1 MFQKRVTHYSDAYEK
16 VVSRFS
22 FFTKFC
28 FYKRKNPKQILKTL
42 VELRCVL
49 RQKFDQKTREKESAR
64 YECEE
69 EVKEE
74 EEEKEEGNGR
84 LYLSFSSV
92 CDHNTRS
99 VSPQE
104 DFDTAR
110 RSLKKITTFG
120 ERFEHGKKEG
130 VYTQFTHAR
139 R

>member
-42 VELRCVL
+42 GRSLPAMRLRT
-49 RQKFDQKTREKESAR
+49 KFDQKTREKESAR
-64 YECEE
+64 YEYEE

-74 EEEKEEGNGR
+74 EEKEEENGR
-84 LYLSFSSV
+84 LLLSFSSV
-92 CDHNTRS
+92 CDHTARS
-99 VSPQE
+99 VPPRE
-104 DFDTAR
+104 DFDTAQ

-120 ERFEHGKKEG
+120 GRFEHGKKKE
-130 VYTQFTHAR
+130 FIR
-139 R
+139 SSRS